1 MPSSA
6 QGRYRLGVDIG
17 GTFTDVV
24 LVSPDGEYWTKKVSS
39 TPGDYAL
46 GILEGVRQLLSELGL
61 VGESIDEIIHGTT
74 VASNTVLENK
84 GAKTALITTLGFR
97 DVLELRRLRIPHLYS
112 LFYQPPKPLAERR
125 LRLEVKERIGADG
138 EVVTPLDE
146 STIYAAIDRIK
157 EDGAESVAVCFIHSY
172 RNPNHERR
180 VGEILHQEL
189 PGVFTSLSIDVLSEI
204 REYERT
210 STTVV
215 NAYLGPIV
223 KGYIDSLLRQLR
235 ESGIHAPVRIMQSN
249 GGVMSAIKAADA
261 PVHIVESGPAAGVV
275 AADQVGKRSG
285 ETNIISF
292 DMGGT
297 TAKASLIEDGQ
308 LSWTTEH
315 EIGAGI
321 SLSSRLVKGGG
332 HAVKVPVVD
341 LAEVGAGGG
350 SIVWI
355 DRGGALKVGPQSA
368 GAMPG
373 PVCYGTGGE
382 EPTVTDANVVLGYI
396 SPEKLAGGAVELK
409 PEIAEEIL
417 QQKVAEPLG
426 TGLLETAY
434 GIHTVANITMMR
446 AIRAVST
453 YRGRDPR
460 DFALLAFGGSGPVH
474 AAGIA
479 RDLGIRRVIV
489 PPAPGLLSAVGLL
502 EALPEYHFVQTFFS
516 RVSEVDPDALHN
528 AYKQLES
535 RAIEAL
541 KAEGYDDADIEL
553 RRSAD
558 LRYVGQAYE
567 LTVDAPAGRL
577 TAADVVSLV
586 AVFHDE
592 HERTYGHKAPGEPVE
607 IVNLRSA
614 ARGKTDLTRPER
626 PATGGAA
633 SRGQSRDAYFGPD
646 HGRMQTP
653 ILSRSDLNTVPR
665 HGPIV
670 IDEYDA
676 TVVVPPDCAA
686 SLDQWNNII
695 IDVVSK

>member
-1 MPSSA
+1 MPPNA
-6 QGRYRLGVDIG
+6 KGRYRLGVDIG

-24 LVSPDGEYWTKKVSS
+24 LVSPDGEYWTRKVSS
-39 TPGDYAL
+39 TPGDYAV
-46 GILEGVRQLLSELGL
+46 GILEGIRQLLSELGL
-61 VGESIDEIIHGTT
+61 EGDAIDEIIHGTT

-125 LRLEVKERIGADG
+125 LRLEVAERIGADG

-146 STIYAAIDRIK
+146 DTIYTAIERIR
-157 EDGAESVAVCFIHSY
+157 EDEAEAVAVCFIHSY
-172 RNPNHERR
+172 RNPDHERR
-180 VGEILHQEL
+180 VGEILRREL

-223 KGYIDSLLRQLR
+223 KGYIDSLLRQLH
-235 ESGIHAPVRIMQSN
+235 ESGIAAPVRIMQSN
-249 GGVMSAIKAADA
+249 GGVMSAAKAAEA

-275 AADQVGKRSG
+275 AAHQVGKRSG
-285 ETNIISF
+285 EPNIISF

-373 PVCYGTGGE
+373 PVCYDAGGE

-396 SPEKLAGGAVELK
+396 SPKQLAGGAVELK
-409 PEIAEEIL
+409 PELAEEVL
-417 QQKVAEPLG
+417 RNKVAGPLG
-426 TGLLETAY
+426 TGLLEAAF
-434 GIHTVANITMMR
+434 GVHTVANVTMMR

-460 DFALLAFGGSGPVH
+460 AFSLLAFGGSGPVH

-479 RDLGIRRVIV
+479 RDLGIRLVIV
-489 PPAPGLLSAVGLL
+489 PPAPGLHSAVGLL

-516 RVSEVDPDALHN
+516 RVSDVDPAGLAT
-528 AYKQLES
+528 AYEKLES
-535 RAIEAL
+535 RAVEAL
-541 KAEGYDDADIEL
+541 KAEGYKDADIGL
-553 RRSAD
+553 SRSAD

-567 LTVDAPAGRL
+567 LTIDAPAGKL
-577 TAADVVSLV
+577 AAADVASLV
-586 AVFHDE
+586 GLFHDE
-592 HERTYGHKAPGEPVE
+592 HERTYGHKAPDEPVE
-607 IVNLRSA
+607 IVNLRTA
-614 ARGKTDLTRPER
+614 ARGRSDLTRPER
-626 PATGGAA
+626 PAAA
-633 SRGQSRDAYFGPD
+633 RSATRNQSRDAYFGPD
-646 HGRMQTP
+646 HGSITSP
-653 ILSRSDLNTVPR
+653 VLSRSDLGATR
-665 HGPIV
+665 RQGPIIV
-670 IDEYDA
+670 EEYDA
-676 TVVVPPDCAA
+676 TVVVPPDCTA
-686 SLDQWNNII
+686 SLDEWNNIVI
-695 IDVVSK
+695 EVG

>member
-1 MPSSA
+1 MPPSA

-24 LVSPDGEYWTKKVSS
+24 LVSPEGKYWTRKVSS
-39 TPGDYAL
+39 TPGDYAV
-46 GILEGVRQLLSELGL
+46 GILEGVRELLSELVLDGD
-61 VGESIDEIIHGTT
+61 VIDEIIHGTT

-125 LRLEVKERIGADG
+125 LRLEVLERIGADG

-146 STIYAAIDRIK
+146 DTIHTAIERIRA
-157 EDGAESVAVCFIHSY
+157 DGAESVAVCFIHSY
-172 RNPNHERR
+172 RNPDHERR
-180 VGEILHQEL
+180 VGEILRQEL

-223 KGYIDSLLRQLR
+223 KGYIDSLLRQLH
-235 ESGIHAPVRIMQSN
+235 ESGIAAPVRIMQSN
-249 GGVMSAIKAADA
+249 GGVMSAAKAADA

-275 AADQVGKRSG
+275 AAHQVGIRSG
-285 ETNIISF
+285 EPNIISF

-368 GAMPG
+368 GALPG
-373 PVCYGTGGE
+373 PVCYDAGGE

-396 SPEKLAGGAVELK
+396 SPEQLAGGAVELK
-409 PEIAEEIL
+409 PELAEEVL
-417 QQKVAEPLG
+417 QRKVAAPLG
-426 TGLLETAY
+426 TGLQEAAF
-434 GIHTVANITMMR
+434 GVHTVANVTMMR

-479 RDLGIRRVIV
+479 RDLGIGRVIV
-489 PPAPGLLSAVGLL
+489 PTAPGLHSAVGLL

-516 RVSEVDPDALHN
+516 PASEVDPDALTR
-528 AYKQLES
+528 AYEGLES
-535 RAIEAL
+535 RAVDAL
-541 KAEGYDDADIEL
+541 KAENYDDADIAL
-553 RRSAD
+553 HRSAD

-567 LTVDAPAGRL
+567 LTVDAPAGKL
-577 TAADVVSLV
+577 AAADIASLV
-586 AVFHDE
+586 GLFHEE
-592 HERTYGHKAPGEPVE
+592 HERTYGHKAPDEPVE
-607 IVNLRSA
+607 IVNLRTA
-614 ARGKTDLTRPER
+614 ARGRSDLTRPKR
-626 PATGGAA
+626 PATGRSE
-633 SRGQSRDAYFGPD
+633 SRGQSRNAYFGPD
-646 HGRMQTP
+646 HGLLITP
-653 ILSRSDLNTVPR
+653 VLSRPDLGAAPR
-665 HGPIV
+665 QGPVIV
-670 IDEYDA
+670 EEYDA
-676 TVVVPPDCAA
+676 TVVVPPDCTA
-686 SLDQWNNII
+686 SLDQWNNIVI
-695 IDVVSK
+695 EVE